1 MVSDA
6 VQSKRLRST
15 EERRGARVRSRR
27 VPRGT
32 RRMAIGIAGSWAP
45 PGARGARTIQNNR
58 RQLSH
63 RRLSA
68 ADKAVT
74 GRATHLDA
82 EPVAEDVVDV
92 LRDGERVLAVQGV
105 DVGHLLL
112 KEGGK
117 GRG

>member
-1 MVSDA
+1 
-6 VQSKRLRST
+6 
-15 EERRGARVRSRR
+15 
-27 VPRGT
+27 
-32 RRMAIGIAGSWAP
+32 MAIGIAGEL
-45 PGARGARTIQNNR
+45 GAAGRSGRANDSKQPATAEPSP
-58 RQLSH
+58 SH
-63 RRLSA
+63 S

-117 GRG
+117 RRG